1 MKFLADENFPRL
13 AIQVL
18 RDAGFEV
25 LWSGDAHAGA
35 GDPEVLR
42 LCASENRTLLTFDK
56 DFGELAFKAAL
67 PASAGIL
74 LFRITPQDPAEIAPL
89 VLAAVRARRSEE
101 HTSELQSLRHLV
113 CRLLLEKKKKSTTD

>member
-89 VLAAVRARRSEE
+89 VLAAVRARPEWAGFFGVVERRNIRIRALPAS
-101 HTSELQSLRHLV
+101 QA
-113 CRLLLEKKKKSTTD
+113 D